1 MSIASLNTEHLSVA
15 ACNELLAGT
24 SVGRLAVD
32 IAGYPEIF
40 PINYLVVD
48 GAVLFRTAAGT
59 KLAGAALMHHVAFEI
74 DGFEPSTRTAWSV
87 IVKGWAREIEDPT
100 ERDAAEMLPLFP
112 WVTSV
117 KPNFVRID
125 PVEVTGRRFHLADD
139 VVVDESIGW
148 TGFTFGWNA
157 TPTVAPE
164 RDAPAHGAS
173 PLPTD

>member
-1 MSIASLNTEHLSVA
+1 MTTTSLNTEHLSVA

-40 PINYLVVD
+40 PVNYVVVD
-48 GAVLFRTAAGT
+48 GAVVFRTAAGT

-100 ERDAAEMLPLFP
+100 ERDAAEALPLVP
-112 WVTSV
+112 WVASA

-125 PVEVTGRRFHLADD
+125 PVEVTGRRFELADD
-139 VVVDESIGW
+139 VLVDESIGW
-148 TGFTFGWNA
+148 TGFTFGRKPSPA
-157 TPTVAPE
+157 TEPG
-164 RDAPAHGAS
+164 HGAS
-173 PLPTD
+173 QLAD